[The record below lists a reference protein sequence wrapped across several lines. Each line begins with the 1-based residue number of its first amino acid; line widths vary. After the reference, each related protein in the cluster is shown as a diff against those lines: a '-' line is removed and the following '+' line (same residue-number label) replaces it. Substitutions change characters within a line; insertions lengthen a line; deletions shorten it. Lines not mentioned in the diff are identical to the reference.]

1 MTAIDKNM
9 SILKLQD
16 FSSDYFTD
24 MIAESLNADFP
35 AIQRLADEWISKAN
49 RFDRNGEALFVAKQG
64 DRIIGVCGLNIDPYA
79 NSATTGRVR
88 HLYVMLEHRRRGI
101 GRALVERVI
110 DEASLNFDH
119 LHLRTHSNVA
129 DQFYRAIG
137 FTSHYGDEYC
147 THTLELIRQIHLMP

>member
-49 RFDRNGEALFVAKQG
+49 RFDCNGEALFVAKQG
-64 DRIIGVCGLNIDPYA
+64 DRIIGICGLNIDA
-79 NSATTGRVR
+79 NSAITGRVR
-88 HLYVMLEHRRRGI
+88 HLYVMLEHRRRSI

-110 DEASLNFDH
+110 DEASLNFDR
-119 LHLRTHSNVA
+119 LHLPKILGLEPRPFRATLKNV
-129 DQFYRAIG
+129 
-137 FTSHYGDEYC
+137 
-147 THTLELIRQIHLMP
+147 